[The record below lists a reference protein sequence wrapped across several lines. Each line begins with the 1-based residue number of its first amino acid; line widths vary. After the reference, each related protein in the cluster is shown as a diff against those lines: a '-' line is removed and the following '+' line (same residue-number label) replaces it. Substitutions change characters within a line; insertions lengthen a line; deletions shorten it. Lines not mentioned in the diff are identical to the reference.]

1 MEEDQEEEENDEIVD
16 FNQLNNH
23 SLEEDERSKTL
34 NTIPDREKSNLEL
47 VNEQQQITNLS
58 LSSRGNN
65 NANNYINKTDPNEI
79 QIQQTFKKNTNNSI
93 RDNINNQ
100 ILSKTEP
107 NENYQDSKVDTEN
120 QRQLS
125 NRIANKIDANENY
138 VNTDQSQRE
147 KLSNQIANKNNRE
160 NQENFNENNNGNTL
174 TKNTLLEDETNID
187 QIINLLLH
195 TEVVNKDKNDEA
207 EDKKKQTMK
216 NTIKSKLYGHVQSKY
231 KKENMEND
239 PNYKQGPEKFF
250 ILPKQGNPEFSA
262 DFEKAKRNVYKQ
274 FEKADD
280 SDKILKSLLFLDL
293 DKNKKTVFLEPITA
307 NAIKNKVEQFM
318 NKKQKVIDEISNQA
332 DEEFIK
338 NCTFKPEIFSEQSHQ
353 EKRNLKEFVEDQN
366 NHLKKVNEKILKVNF
381 SFFFIIFL
389 D

>member
-1 MEEDQEEEENDEIVD
+1 MEEEQEEEENDEIVD
-16 FNQLNNH
+16 FNQLNNN
-23 SLEEDERSKTL
+23 SIEEDEKIKTL
-34 NTIPDREKSNLEL
+34 NTITDREKSNLEI

-58 LSSRGNN
+58 LSSKANDN
-65 NANNYINKTDPNEI
+65 VNNYINKTDPNEI
-79 QIQQTFKKNTNNSI
+79 LIQQTYKKNTNNSI

-100 ILSKTEP
+100 IFTKTEP
-107 NENYQDSKVDTEN
+107 NQNYLDSRVDTDN
-120 QRQLS
+120 QRDLN
-125 NRIANKIDANENY
+125 NRIVNKIDGNENY

-160 NQENFNENNNGNTL
+160 NLENINENNNGNTL
-174 TKNTLLEDETNID
+174 NKNTLLEDETNID

-195 TEVVNKDKNDEA
+195 TEVFNKDKNEE

-250 ILPKQGNPEFSA
+250 ILPKKGNPEFSA

-274 FEKADD
+274 YGNADD

-293 DKNKKTVFLEPITA
+293 DKNKRTVFTEPITA
-307 NAIKNKVEQFM
+307 DAIKNKVEQFL
-318 NKKQKVIDEISNQA
+318 NKKQKVIDEISNKV

-338 NCTFKPEIFSEQSHQ
+338 NCTFKPEIFSEQSNQ

-366 NHLKKVNEKILKVNF
+366 NHLIKVNGKIFKVNF
-381 SFFFIIFL
+381 FIICL
-389 D
+389 I